1 MLETLQNWFPPALID
16 LFVQSFWETLT
27 MVGIS
32 GLVGAAIGIPLGV
45 LLRLTDRGGV
55 LESPWFNRGVGTLVN
70 AVRST
75 PFIILLVAII
85 PFTRLLVGSSIGTA
99 AAVVPLTL
107 AAAPFMARLVEASLR
122 EVDAGLIEAAQAMGA
137 TTRQIVFKVLL
148 PEAVPGIVA
157 GLTITLVSLTG
168 YSAMAGAIGGG
179 GLGDLGIR
187 YGYQRFLPEVMVAVV
202 LLLIVFVQAVQSL
215 GDWLVRRLSHR

>member
-1 MLETLQNWFPPALID
+1 MFENFSEMMLQLLLD
-16 LFVQSFWETLT
+16 SFWETLI

-32 GLVGAAIGIPLGV
+32 GLIGGVIGIPLGV
-45 LLRLTDRGGV
+45 FLRLTDRGGV
-55 LESPWFNRGVGTLVN
+55 LENSPANKLVGWVVN

-85 PFTRLLVGSSIGTA
+85 PFTRFITGSSIGTA

-107 AAAPFMARLVEASLR
+107 AAAPFVARLVEASLR
-122 EVDAGLIEAAQAMGA
+122 EVDNGLIEAAQAMGA
-137 TTRQIVFKVLL
+137 TSWQIVWKVLL
-148 PEAVPGIVA
+148 PEAMPGIVA
-157 GLTITLVSLTG
+157 GLTISFVSLTG

-187 YGYQRFLPEVMVAVV
+187 YGYQRFLPDVMLAVV
-202 LLLIVFVQAVQSL
+202 LILIVFVQVVQSL
-215 GDWLVRRLSHR
+215 GDWAVRRLSHK

>member
-1 MLETLQNWFPPALID
+1 MFSEMSSM
-16 LFVQSFWETLT
+16 FVQSFWETLV

-32 GLVGAAIGIPLGV
+32 GLLGALAGLPLGV
-45 LLRLTDRGGV
+45 LLFLTDRGGV
-55 LESPWFNRGVGTLVN
+55 LQSVAANRAMGLTVN

-75 PFIILLVAII
+75 PFIILLVAVI
-85 PFTRLLVGSSIGTA
+85 PFTRAIVGTSIGTA
-99 AAVVPLTL
+99 AAVVPLTI
-107 AAAPFMARLVEASLR
+107 AAAPFIARLVETALR
-122 EVDAGLIEAAQAMGA
+122 EVDRGLIETAEALGA

-148 PEAVPGIVA
+148 PEALPGIVA
-157 GLTITLVSLTG
+157 GLTITFVSLVG

-187 YGYQRFLPEVMVAVV
+187 YGYQRFLPEVMVTVV
-202 LLLIVFVQAVQSL
+202 VILIVFVQLVQSF

>member
-1 MLETLQNWFPPALID
+1 MFSEMSSM
-16 LFVQSFWETLT
+16 FVQSFWETLV

-32 GLVGAAIGIPLGV
+32 GLLGALVGLPLGV
-45 LLRLTDRGGV
+45 LLFLTDRGGV
-55 LESPWFNRGVGTLVN
+55 LQSVAANRAMGLTVN

-75 PFIILLVAII
+75 PFIILLVAVI
-85 PFTRLLVGSSIGTA
+85 PFTRAIVGTSIGTA
-99 AAVVPLTL
+99 AAVVPLTI
-107 AAAPFMARLVEASLR
+107 AAAPFIARLVETALR
-122 EVDAGLIEAAQAMGA
+122 EVDRGLIETAEALGA

-148 PEAVPGIVA
+148 PEALPGIVA
-157 GLTITLVSLTG
+157 GLTITFVSLVG

-187 YGYQRFLPEVMVAVV
+187 YGYQRFLPEVMVTVV
-202 LLLIVFVQAVQSL
+202 VILIVFVQLVQSF

>member
-1 MLETLQNWFPPALID
+1 MLEWLSERFPPALLE
-16 LFVQSFWETLT
+16 LFVTSFWETLA

-32 GLVGAAIGIPLGV
+32 GVVGALLGIPLGV
-45 LLRLTDRGGV
+45 ALRLTDRGGV
-55 LESPWFNRGVGTLVN
+55 LENAPFNHSVGMLVN

-75 PFIILLVAII
+75 PFISLLVAII
-85 PFTRLLVGSSIGTA
+85 PFTRLITGSSIGTA
-99 AAVVPLTL
+99 AAVVPLTI
-107 AAAPFMARLVEASLR
+107 AAAPFIARLVETALR
-122 EVDAGLIEAAQAMGA
+122 EVDSGLVEAAQAMGA
-137 TTRQIVFKVLL
+137 STWQIVFKVLL

-157 GLTITLVSLTG
+157 GFTITLVSLTG

-187 YGYQRFLPEVMVAVV
+187 YGYQRFLPEVMLAVV

-215 GDWLVRRLSHR
+215 GDWLVRRLSHK